1 MVCPLQNRCFSI
13 ASSTKTKLTAPTTPK
28 ASYPA
33 ESDKTL
39 ITAALPYANGDL
51 HLGGIPSTYLPAD
64 VYARYLRLQ
73 GKPVVFVCA
82 SDEHGTPI
90 EVNAAKEGMAPEAF
104 VKKYHDRQE
113 KDFQKLGISFDI
125 FHRTHSRENHALSKR
140 FYDSAQAKG
149 VLFTKDVEQTYCPKD
164 QRFLPDRFVKGTC
177 PFCGA
182 ADQYGDGC
190 EKCGKVYQPADL
202 KEPRCAIC
210 QTKPVKKSTEHVFF
224 KLSALDQFLYRY
236 LSENALQPDVVAYVR
251 NWLSGLKDWD
261 ITRDGPYFGIP
272 IPARQN
278 QFFYVWFDA
287 PIGYMAA
294 TEAWCA
300 ANEKDLS
307 DWWNPKSKIVHFI
320 GKDIVYHHYLFW
332 PAMLETAG
340 FALPSR
346 IPTRGYLN
354 VEGEKMSKSR
364 GTFILVKDVLARF
377 HPDAL
382 RYYLCTI
389 TPNNTTDGNFAWSDF
404 QAKVN
409 SELIGAYGNFVY
421 RCLSFI
427 AKKGGLIPTPGE
439 KTEADAAF
447 EKETEA
453 FADAVAADLDDVGVK
468 EGLEKIMAFSAKSNK
483 YFNDRAPWK
492 ITNADELNTV
502 LYLSAKAAYALGL
515 ALSPYL
521 PFSSGDLFSQLG
533 VKPKRWNDFS
543 AFKPG
548 LTLQDVKPLF
558 ARIEDEAVAEEVAK
572 MNDA

>member
-1 MVCPLQNRCFSI
+1 MSCLI
-13 ASSTKTKLTAPTTPK
+13 ASLSKTKLNVVADSKSKAPHL
-28 ASYPA
+28 A
-33 ESDKTL
+33 ESPKTL

-51 HLGGIPSTYLPAD
+51 HLGGIRSTYLPAD

-90 EVNAAKEGMAPEAF
+90 EVNAQKEGMKPEEF

-113 KDFQKLGISFDI
+113 KDFQKLGISFDV
-125 FHRTHSRENHALSKR
+125 FHRTHSQENHSLSKR
-140 FYDSAQAKG
+140 FYDAAQAKG
-149 VLFTKDVEQTYCPKD
+149 VLFSKEVEQTYCPKD

-182 ADQYGDGC
+182 TDQYGDGC
-190 EKCGKVYQPADL
+190 EKCGKVYTPADL
-202 KEPRCAIC
+202 KAPHCAIC
-210 QTKPVKKSTEHVFF
+210 KTPPTKKKTEHVFF
-224 KLSALDQFLYRY
+224 KLSTLDRFLYRY
-236 LSENALQPDVVAYVR
+236 LSETALQQDVVGYVR
-251 NWLSGLKDWD
+251 NWLTGLKDWD

-272 IPARQN
+272 IPGRTDQY
-278 QFFYVWFDA
+278 FYVWFDA
-287 PIGYMAA
+287 PIGYVAA
-294 TEAWCA
+294 TSAWCA
-300 ANEKDLS
+300 ANKKDLS
-307 DWWNPKSKIVHFI
+307 DWWNPQNEIVHFI

-340 FALPSR
+340 FALPTR

-389 TPNNTTDGNFAWSDF
+389 TPNNTTDGNFAWKDF

-409 SELIGAYGNFVY
+409 NELIGAYGNFVY

-427 AKKGGLIPTPGE
+427 AKKGGAIPKPGKKNE
-439 KTEADAAF
+439 LDEAF
-447 EKETEA
+447 ERETEA
-453 FADAVAADLDDVGVK
+453 FADAVASELDQIGVK
-468 EGLEKIMAFSAKSNK
+468 EGLEKIMAFAAKSNK

-492 ITNADELNTV
+492 LTDGLELDTV
-502 LYLSAKAAYALGL
+502 LFLSAKAAYALGL

-533 VKPKRWNDFS
+533 VKPKGWADLS
-543 AFKPG
+543 TFKAG

-558 ARIEDEAVAEEVAK
+558 ARVEDEAVEEEIAK
-572 MNDA
+572 MNKT

>member
-1 MVCPLQNRCFSI
+1 
-13 ASSTKTKLTAPTTPK
+13 
-28 ASYPA
+28 
-33 ESDKTL
+33 L

-51 HLGGIPSTYLPAD
+51 HLGGIRSTYLPAD

-90 EVNAAKEGMAPEAF
+90 EVNAQKEGMTPGDF

-113 KDFQKLGISFDI
+113 KDFQKLGISFDV
-125 FHRTHSRENHALSKR
+125 FHRTHSEENHALAQKFYGAAESK
-140 FYDSAQAKG
+140 G
-149 VLFTKDVEQTYCPKD
+149 ILFTKEVEQTYCPKD
-164 QRFLPDRFVKGTC
+164 ARFLPDRFVKGIC

-182 ADQYGDGC
+182 QDQYGDGC

-202 KEPRCAIC
+202 KEPHCAIC
-210 QTKPVKKSTEHVFF
+210 KTPPTRKSTEHVFF
-224 KLSALDQFLYRY
+224 KLSAFAPFLYRY

-272 IPARQN
+272 IPGRTD

-287 PIGYMAA
+287 PIGYVAA
-294 TEAWCA
+294 TEAWCK
-300 ANEKDLS
+300 EKGESLS
-307 DWWNPKSKIVHFI
+307 DWWSPTSRIVHFI

-332 PAMLETAG
+332 PAMLDAAG
-340 FALPSR
+340 FALPAA

-364 GTFILVKDVLARF
+364 GTFILVKDVLSRF

-389 TPNNTTDGNFAWSDF
+389 TPNNTTDGNFAWKDF

-427 AKKGGLIPTPGE
+427 AKKGGVVPKLGK
-439 KTEADAAF
+439 KTEMDAAF
-447 EKETEA
+447 ERETEA
-453 FADAVAADLDDVGVK
+453 FSAAVAADLDQIGVK
-468 EGLEKIMAFSAKSNK
+468 EGLEKTMAFAAKSNK

-492 ITNADELNTV
+492 MTEADELDTV
-502 LYLSAKAAYALGL
+502 LFLSAKAAFALAL

-521 PFSSGDLFSQLG
+521 PFSSGDVFSQLG
-533 VKPKRWNDFS
+533 VKPKGWADLS
-543 AFKPG
+543 VFKAG
-548 LTLQDVKPLF
+548 LSLQDVKPLF
-558 ARIEDEAVAEEVAK
+558 ARVEDEAVADEIAK
-572 MNDA
+572 MKKA